1 MKRNIKFL
9 LGIGVMFLF
18 LVPRVEA
25 QILQTQSEV
34 IKEYGE
40 PFSSGVTKKG
50 ENYLFYKIPITTKS
64 SGTYNQ
70 GKVLYFKTGDDGTE
84 TCYKFKVIEPN
95 TETASNEAS
104 FTRHLVEVGERE
116 WKDHAKGIVYK
127 LEEVKGVC
135 KITAW
140 YDNSVDLVKIYK
152 F

>member
-1 MKRNIKFL
+1 MKTNFKFL
-9 LGIGVMFLF
+9 LGIGIMFLF
-18 LVPRVEA
+18 LIPKAEA

-34 IKEYGE
+34 IEEYGE

-50 ENYLFYKIPITTKS
+50 ENYLFYKIPITTS
-64 SGTYNQ
+64 TSGTYNQ

-84 TCYKFKVIEPN
+84 TCYKFKVIEPKS
-95 TETASNEAS
+95 ETATNEAS
-104 FTRHLVEVGERE
+104 FSRHLVEVGERE
-116 WKDHAKGIVYK
+116 WKDYAKGIVYK

-140 YDNSVDLVKIYK
+140 YDNSVDLVKVYK

>member
-1 MKRNIKFL
+1 MKTNFKFL
-9 LGIGVMFLF
+9 LGIGIMFLF
-18 LVPRVEA
+18 LISKAEA

-34 IKEYGE
+34 IEEYGE

-50 ENYLFYKIPITTKS
+50 ENYLFYKIPITTS
-64 SGTYNQ
+64 TSGTYNQ

-84 TCYKFKVIEPN
+84 TCYKFKVIEPKS
-95 TETASNEAS
+95 ETATNEAS
-104 FTRHLVEVGERE
+104 FSRHLVEVGERE

-140 YDNSVDLVKIYK
+140 YDNSVDLVKVYK